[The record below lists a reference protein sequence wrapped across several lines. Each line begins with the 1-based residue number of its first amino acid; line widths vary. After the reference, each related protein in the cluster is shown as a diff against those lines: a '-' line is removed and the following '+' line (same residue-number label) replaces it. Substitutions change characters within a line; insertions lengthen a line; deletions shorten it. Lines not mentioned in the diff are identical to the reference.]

1 MRIMIVDDEVIIRTG
16 LARVINWEELG
27 LTLLEPAASAEEALS
42 RLPEERPNIVLTDI
56 RMTGQTGL
64 HLAKETKRLFP
75 DTEVIILSGYDDF
88 TYMQQAIRQE
98 VSDYILKTSRPEEI
112 IQTVLRAK
120 ARIESKWAAH
130 SQDRFRST
138 EARNRLLERLFS
150 GSTEGVEWGAI
161 SDDLPG
167 LFRERGESSPLQ
179 VVLFGAEGWGKTPS
193 SRSLLLFA
201 VENTLKDSL
210 NAETLVEPDRVAAVI
225 RQDGGGNLETVM
237 GRIERLLKA
246 RLYAGAGPVVQ
257 GPRELSISYA
267 GAVSAFR
274 YPLLLGRRLVEA
286 SDIRDR
292 KGGRTVCSHAE
303 ELSLSSILLEDDP
316 VALKS
321 WVQQYVEER
330 IADPDM
336 TVESLEASVR
346 SAGLSAHRWLERVME
361 ATGRDATGSMPPSL
375 PGTSGAAPKEE
386 LFQSLYTLM
395 KHYHSRLAEGQV
407 SHVQRAMAYIEENL
421 GGDVRLQQV
430 AKHVHLNPSHL
441 SEVFKKETGQ
451 TFGDF
456 VTGQKIRR
464 AMEILAVSPAKI
476 SEVAGIVGYEDVKY
490 FSQLFKKYT
499 GQTPSEYRESRIPDR
514 NGLGQQRER

>member
-167 LFRERGESSPLQ
+167 LFRERENRHRSRLFFSGQKAGGNTLFAFPAPFCRGEY
-179 VVLFGAEGWGKTPS
+179 AEGFLERGNPGRAGPGGGGDPPGW
-193 SRSLLLFA
+193 
-201 VENTLKDSL
+201 
-210 NAETLVEPDRVAAVI
+210 
-225 RQDGGGNLETVM
+225 GGNLETVM

-246 RLYAGAGPVVQ
+246 RLYGGAGPVVQ
-257 GPRELSISYA
+257 GPRELPFSYA

-274 YPLLLGRRLVEA
+274 YPLLLGRRLVGA

-386 LFQSLYTLM
+386 LFHSLYTLI
-395 KHYHSRLAEGQV
+395 KHYHSRLAEGQA

-421 GGDVRLQQV
+421 G
-430 AKHVHLNPSHL
+430 
-441 SEVFKKETGQ
+441 ETSG
-451 TFGDF
+451 
-456 VTGQKIRR
+456 
-464 AMEILAVSPAKI
+464 
-476 SEVAGIVGYEDVKY
+476 
-490 FSQLFKKYT
+490 FSRWRST
-499 GQTPSEYRESRIPDR
+499 CI
-514 NGLGQQRER
+514 